1 LKIANSEPF
10 VEELI
15 IEPGRAE
22 RNYWRDLWRF
32 RELLYFLAYRD
43 ILVRYKQTALGVA
56 WALLR
61 PALTMAVFVAFRR
74 MTKMPATGVPDAI
87 FVYSALIPWQFFSN
101 ALSEASV
108 SLINNSN
115 LISKVYFPRILVPAG
130 SVVTSL
136 VDFAV
141 TLGLLVVL
149 MLWYR
154 FVPGWQIFLLIPLT
168 VFTLVLSVGTGLLLA
183 ALNVEYRDFRY
194 IVPFI
199 VQFGLF
205 VSPVAFATSSV
216 PPRWRVL
223 YSLNPLAGIIDG
235 FRWAI
240 LRGQTPLDT
249 VTFGISMAVTT
260 LSLWVGIS
268 YFRRTER
275 SFADVI

>member
-1 LKIANSEPF
+1 

-43 ILVRYKQTALGVA
+43 LLVRYKQTVIGVA

-61 PALTMAVFVAFRR
+61 PALTMAIFVAFRR
-74 MTKMPATGVPDAI
+74 MTKLAASDIPDAI
-87 FVYSALIPWQFFSN
+87 IVFAALLPWQFFAT
-101 ALSEASV
+101 ALAEAAG
-108 SLINNSN
+108 SLIGSAN
-115 LISKVYFPRILVPAG
+115 LISKVYFPRLLVPAG
-130 SVVTSL
+130 AVVTSL
-136 VDFAV
+136 VDFGV
-141 TLGLLVVL
+141 TLGLLAAL

-154 FVPGWQIFLLIPLT
+154 FVPGWQI
-168 VFTLVLSVGTGLLLA
+168 LVLPLLVGFTFGLSMGTGLLLA
-183 ALNVEYRDFRY
+183 ALSVEYRDFRY

-205 VSPVAFATSSV
+205 VSPVAIETAAV
-216 PPRWRVL
+216 PERWRLL
-223 YSLNPLAGIIDG
+223 YSLNPLVGIIDG
-235 FRWAI
+235 FRWAV
-240 LRGQTPLDT
+240 LRGRTPLDPAT
-249 VTFGISMAVTT
+249 LG
-260 LSLWVGIS
+260 LSLVVTVLFLVLGVW